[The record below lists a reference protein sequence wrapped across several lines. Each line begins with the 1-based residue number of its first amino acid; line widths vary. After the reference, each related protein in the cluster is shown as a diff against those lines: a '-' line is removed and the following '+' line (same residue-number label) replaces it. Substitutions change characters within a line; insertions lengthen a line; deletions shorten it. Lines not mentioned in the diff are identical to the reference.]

1 MTLLGKDNKQLVHK
15 GRGISALKSY
25 YKPCFNDKQAAL
37 VLIAVFFHKLL
48 TNVNCPDSNRKIN
61 LEISNTVQEM

>member
-25 YKPCFNDKQAAL
+25 YKLCFNDKQAAL

-48 TNVNCPDSNRKIN
+48 TNVNCPDLK
-61 LEISNTVQEM
+61 